1 MEIIVTHKN
10 TDFDALASVFAAAL
24 LYPPAKPVLPRAVN
38 PNIKAFL
45 SIHKNCFVYHDQSD
59 TPAEKINR
67 LVVVDTAKWSRLEN
81 GEQLKARADLDIILW
96 DHHPEAREIK
106 TPWTYHQI
114 VGATVTLLVKN
125 LQEEKR
131 KLSPMEATLFIAGIY
146 EDTGN
151 LTFPSTTA
159 LDLKAAGFLLEQGA
173 DLTMAQSFLR
183 PAYGPKQKDVLFEML
198 KNENRINLQGFEV
211 SFNRVEVTGHTPG
224 LALVVDMFLDIMNV
238 DAAFG
243 IFYEPGKNNCIT
255 IGRGGSNTL
264 NIGAIMKKMGGGGH
278 PSAGSA
284 MLKSIEPGAVEEWV
298 KELILNHQ
306 KPSVCIGDLMTA
318 PVVSIA
324 PESPMKEVALIFRQQ
339 GYTGL
344 PVVAGNQLIGI
355 ISRQDFKKMKKP
367 DLLHLPVK
375 AFMST
380 KVITISPES
389 SVTEATRLMVKH
401 DIGRLP
407 VIKDGILIGILTRS
421 DAMRHYYDLLPA

>member
-24 LYPPAKPVLPRAVN
+24 LYPPAKPVLPRALN
-38 PNIKAFL
+38 PNVKAFL

-59 TPAEKINR
+59 INPEKISR
-67 LVVVDTAKWSRLEN
+67 LIVVDTASWARLEN
-81 GEQLKARADLDIILW
+81 GEQLKARTDLDLIVW
-96 DHHPEAREIK
+96 DHHSETREIK
-106 TPWTYHQI
+106 TPWTYHQA
-114 VGATVTLLVKN
+114 VGATVSLLVKGF
-125 LQEEKR
+125 QEEKR
-131 KLSPMEATLFIAGIY
+131 KVSPMEATLFIAGIY

-159 LDLKAAGFLLEQGA
+159 MDLKAAGFLLEQGA

-243 IFYEPGKNNCIT
+243 IFSEAGKNHCIV
-255 IGRGGSNTL
+255 IGRGGSNGL
-264 NIGAIMKKMGGGGH
+264 NIGAIMKQLGGGGH

-284 MLKSIEPGAVEEWV
+284 MLKSMGPAAVEAWI

-306 KPSVCIGDLMTA
+306 KPSVQIRDLMTA
-318 PVVSIA
+318 PVVAVA
-324 PESPMKEVALIFRQQ
+324 PESPMKEVAQIFRQQ
-339 GYTGL
+339 GFTGL
-344 PVVAGNQLIGI
+344 PVVEGDKVVGI
-355 ISRQDFKKMKKP
+355 ISRQDFKKMKNP
-367 DLLHLPVK
+367 NLLHLPVK
-375 AFMST
+375 AFMSN

-407 VIKDGILIGILTRS
+407 VVKDGIIVGILTRS
-421 DAMRHYYDLLPA
+421 DAMRYYYDLLSV